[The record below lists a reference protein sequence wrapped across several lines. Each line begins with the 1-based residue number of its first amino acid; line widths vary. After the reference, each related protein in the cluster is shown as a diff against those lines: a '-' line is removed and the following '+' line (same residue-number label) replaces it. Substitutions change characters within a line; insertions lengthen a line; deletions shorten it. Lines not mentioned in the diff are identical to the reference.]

1 MRLLFFLLWLTIFS
15 HCDVMAHQASVTYVA
30 NEAVLI
36 TNGDKKVL
44 FDPFFSSSFWYL
56 SVSAT
61 GDPAGHI

>member
-1 MRLLFFLLWLTIFS
+1 
-15 HCDVMAHQASVTYVA
+15 MAHQVSVTYVA